1 MMILLGHTIIFSVAL
16 LLTTISADG
25 ADDEA
30 QYEKAQKRFISTL
43 VEKMDEI
50 YAKSLP
56 QRQKL
61 MIKFMEDAVKGEG
74 KGRRKQGFFNG
85 SPALNTGQ
93 GQRSTPGAPF
103 GRAPTG
109 TGANGF
115 FSRFIWGLGTS
126 NYGRINPLFG

>member
-16 LLTTISADG
+16 LSTTISADG

-50 YAKSLP
+50 YDKSLP

-74 KGRRKQGFFNG
+74 KGREGKEETRILQWLTCSEHRPRTKKY
-85 SPALNTGQ
+85 TW
-93 GQRSTPGAPF
+93 STF
-103 GRAPTG
+103 RTS
-109 TGANGF
+109 THWDW
-115 FSRFIWGLGTS
+115 SKWILLKVHMGLG
-126 NYGRINPLFG
+126 YI